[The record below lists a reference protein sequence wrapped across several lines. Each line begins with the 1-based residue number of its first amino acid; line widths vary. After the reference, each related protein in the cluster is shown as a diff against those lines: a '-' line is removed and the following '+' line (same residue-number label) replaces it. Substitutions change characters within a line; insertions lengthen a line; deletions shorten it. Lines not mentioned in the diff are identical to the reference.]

1 MFFSLRRDSAPIGSP
16 PRSDDRAQASCHTA
30 RVSVKPAPAVPSP
43 AATLVLLRDRPGGG
57 VETLLIQRH
66 HKSRFAAGDF
76 VFPGGRIE
84 PDDNPPHAVRWC
96 VGLHETTGA
105 RRPGGNPG
113 HAPPGYLHGAIRAG
127 FA

>member
-1 MFFSLRRDSAPIGSP
+1 MRGSFHEKMTARRSSW
-16 PRSDDRAQASCHTA
+16 HTA

-84 PDDNPPHAVRWC
+84 PDDNPPHAVGWG
-96 VGLHETTGA
+96 VGLNEATAA
-105 RRPGGNPG
+105 RGLGG
-113 HAPPGYLHGAIRAG
+113 
-127 FA
+127 

>member
-16 PRSDDRAQASCHTA
+16 PRSDDRARASCHTA

-76 VFPGGRIE
+76 LLPGARIE
-84 PDDNPPHAVRWC
+84 PHAKPPHPLAR
-96 VGLHETTGA
+96 GGGPHQPPRGRPPRGA
-105 RRPGGNPG
+105 PGRR
-113 HAPPGYLHGAIRAG
+113 AAG
-127 FA
+127 RL